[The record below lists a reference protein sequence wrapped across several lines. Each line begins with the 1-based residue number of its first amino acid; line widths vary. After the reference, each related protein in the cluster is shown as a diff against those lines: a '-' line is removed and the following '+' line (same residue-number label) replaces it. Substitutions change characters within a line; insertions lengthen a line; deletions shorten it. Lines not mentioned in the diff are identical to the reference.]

1 MPGAARAGH
10 GEGRWGGGE
19 RGGLAGCVTPL
30 PSPYGGALQVY
41 KLVEINGVPRIK
53 LSQDVAKVTIPG
65 AKASGK
71 ASSAAMRA

>member
-1 MPGAARAGH
+1 MGGR
-10 GEGRWGGGE
+10 GEGRPG
-19 RGGLAGCVTPL
+19 RLRHPS
-30 PSPYGGALQVY
+30 PFSPYGGALQVY